1 MSYVNPALKLVIP
14 LMFVAK
20 PLLAG
25 PIDSPAPLGDI
36 RSAMYRVEDICQRLK
51 SGEAGE
57 LKAFSGPTSGPQD
70 SNRCTLNDVMAV
82 APKKDEMSGAQS
94 SEVLSGKTYWGLRA
108 EQWGKQT
115 GTMVDQGARTYIPG
129 TADQA
134 IAAGYHNGQGVVK
147 GDEDLTANNL
157 LKGIELFGVIG
168 NYECPLVAGCT
179 GTAVASDV
187 LAGKTF
193 STSQGVD
200 LEGTMP
206 DQGEKNYTPKTTDQA
221 IAAGYYNGSGLVKGD
236 AKLVSD
242 NIKANVTIFVWGI
255 W

>member
-57 LKAFSGPTSGPQD
+57 LKAFSGPTSGPAD

-94 SEVLSGKTYWGLRA
+94 NEVLSGKTYWGLRA

-115 GTMVDQGARTYIPG
+115 GTMVDQGAPTYIPG

-179 GTAVASDV
+179 GTAVASEV
-187 LAGKTF
+187 LAGKGF
-193 STSQGVD
+193 
-200 LEGTMP
+200 P
-206 DQGEKNYTPKTTDQA
+206 
-221 IAAGYYNGSGLVKGD
+221 
-236 AKLVSD
+236 
-242 NIKANVTIFVWGI
+242 
-255 W
+255 